1 MANPFTPE
9 QISQILEEFFKVV
22 GTRQYIGARYV
33 PIFGRKCE
41 ESIEWD
47 NSAPYEPLTIVLY
60 QGNSYTSRQ
69 YVPVGVEITNQEF
82 WALTGNYNAQVE
94 QYRRDVQAFDGRIS
108 ANATAITAEKTRA
121 EDAERANAT
130 AITAETTR
138 ATKAESNNAAAI
150 AANNTV
156 TTLHSNQLAGTV
168 DSGLKN
174 LIDTEKESIGFTS
187 RSADKVVIFSDS
199 TFQVNRDPRTG
210 VDQKSVVDWLE
221 TLAPNMS
228 VDNRGISGSNS
239 KRLLNL
245 VNSLDASSISNATF
259 VVVAYGTNDWQGGT
273 QLFDLNGSM
282 KDTMQ
287 RLYDAAIA
295 RICQLAPKA
304 KILCVTPAYGHST
317 EPTQMQ
323 PNMPNINVS
332 GLNIYA
338 YGDMIEHIAAH
349 YNCACLRLDR
359 LLSINELNYTTQ
371 MVPSNNYVFVHYAEE
386 TNRRIAMLLLNMMY
400 GATNPSYD
408 SVYTDVTPVEAF
420 RCGYGR
426 TYQYYKLGTFQNMW
440 GPYEF
445 KASLLPNTT
454 YWVTLVGGACGV
466 TVNGIQL
473 IKPTDYQ
480 GVYQFPVTTSEEDK
494 NNFDFSVTDFKSMVS
509 RPVISIGRPSIFDV
523 ISKLSGEFSTNKCL
537 SSPGFCIFP
546 YVTTVT
552 LPLEKNTPIG
562 SLGAGFIGQ
571 VNQDNALIIGKL
583 SDPYTR
589 TFSMRCSKDKVYP
602 NGDVEKIGSYDTAYF
617 AGFILTY
624 V

>member
-1 MANPFTPE
+1 MAYT
-9 QISQILEEFFKVV
+9 
-22 GTRQYIGARYV
+22 TQYIGSRYV
-33 PIFGRKCE
+33 PLFAE
-41 ESIEWD
+41 PAEWD
-47 NSAPYEPLTIVLY
+47 STRTYEPLTIVMHD
-60 QGNSYTSRQ
+60 GNSYTSRQ
-69 YVPVGVEITNQEF
+69 YVPIGIEITNDKF
-82 WALTGNYNAQVE
+82 WALTGNYNAQVDA
-94 QYRRDVQAFDGRIS
+94 YRKEVKQFDGRID
-108 ANATAITAEKTRA
+108 ANATAIAAEKTRA
-121 EDAERANAT
+121 EGAEQVNATAIAKEKTRAEGAEQANSTSIAAEKARAEGAERANAT
-130 AITAETTR
+130 AIAKETADR
-138 ATKAESNNAAAI
+138 VSA
-150 AANNTV
+150 
-156 TTLHSNQLAGTV
+156 
-168 DSGLKN
+168 
-174 LIDTEKESIGFTS
+174 DTQIQKSIGFTN
-187 RSADKVVIFSDS
+187 RSSDKVVIFSDS
-199 TFQVNRDPRTG
+199 TFQVNKDPRTG
-210 VDQKSVVDWLE
+210 VTQKSVVGWLE

-239 KRLLNL
+239 KALLNL

-273 QLFDLNGSM
+273 QLFDLNGYM

-295 RICQLAPKA
+295 RIFQLAPKA

-338 YGDMIEHIAAH
+338 YGDMIEHIAAR

-420 RCGYGR
+420 RCGNGR
-426 TYQYYKLGTFQNMW
+426 TYQYFKLGGTFQNMW
-440 GPYEF
+440 GSYKF

-466 TVNGIQL
+466 TFNDIQL
-473 IKPTDYQ
+473 IKPSDYQ
-480 GVYQFPVTTSEEDK
+480 GVYQFPVTTSNEDS
-494 NNFDFSVTDFKSMVS
+494 NNFDFSVTDFKTFVS

-523 ISKLSGEFSTNKCL
+523 ISKLSGEFNTNKCL
-537 SSPGFCIFP
+537 SSAGFCIFP
-546 YVTTVT
+546 YATTLT
-552 LPLEKNTPIG
+552 LPLETNTPIG
-562 SLGAGFIGQ
+562 SIPADIIGQ
-571 VNQDNALIIGKL
+571 VNPDNALIIGKL
-583 SDPYTR
+583 QDPYTR
-589 TFSMRCSKDKVYP
+589 TFSMRCYKDKIYP
-602 NGDVEKIGSYDTAYF
+602 NGNVEKIGSADTSYF
-617 AGFILTY
+617 SGFILTY